1 MELPNALEVF
11 AERGDDAVGEHG
23 DAVVA
28 SFSVV
33 DDDAAVLEVDIFDAE
48 AQAFHES

>member
-11 AERGDDAVGEHG
+11 AERGDDAIGQHG

-33 DDDAAVLEVDIFDAE
+33 DDDAVVGVVYIFDAE
-48 AQAFHES
+48 SQAFHES